1 MDNNKTKQLT
11 ELKDYIDSLSDK
23 YHAKY
28 TNQVRGIMWNIK
40 RKGNLTNE
48 ELGFIL
54 GIPETKVESML
65 HETWDGHVST
75 KLITKLQLLSC
86 GVFGL
91 PGCQMRKVEI
101 DTIDNHFDKILCP
114 VQEEPE
120 EKETFDTDY
129 KKIADTYTP
138 SVDVFERLLSIFADD
153 KEFQDNMRKKMQE
166 YRERISQTAKNIG
179 DNINRTKENVDEA
192 RKNAKRNIETAK
204 KIVEIAKAARGF
216 KDDIASKLSCKPT
229 KDEEE
234 NKKPEPQKSQAMG
247 HAEHKTDE
255 AYTATIKIDG
265 DNDVSAKAY
274 YLGEDGKM
282 HPISVEELLKKCR
295 NFFSELTD

>member
-120 EKETFDTDY
+120 EKEAFDTDY

-138 SVDVFERLLSIFADD
+138 SVDVFERLLSIFDDD
-153 KEFQDNMRKKMQE
+153 KEFQDNMRKKVQE

-179 DNINRTKENVDEA
+179 DGITRTKENVDEA

-216 KDDIASKLSCKPT
+216 KDDIASKLSCKPA
-229 KDEEE
+229 KDEE
-234 NKKPEPQKSQAMG
+234 NKKPEPQEPQAMN
-247 HAEHKTDE
+247 HSEQKTDE
-255 AYTATIKIDG
+255 EYAATVKIDAKNG
-265 DNDVSAKAY
+265 VSGKAY

-282 HPISVEELLKKCR
+282 HPISLDEVFKKFGD
-295 NFFSELTD
+295 FFSNLTD